1 MAYCDFNNVTRRT
14 ASDKILRDKT
24 FYFDKNSKHD
34 GYQRELALIAYSF
47 FFDKK
52 TVGGAIKNEIISIE
66 NLQKNFTNQ
75 LLEHLRKEKYTHLL

>member
-47 FFDKK
+47 FLIKRMLVEQLKMRLFLLKICKK
-52 TVGGAIKNEIISIE
+52 IS
-66 NLQKNFTNQ
+66 QTN
-75 LLEHLRKEKYTHLL
+75 Y

>member
-34 GYQRELALIAYSF
+34 RYQRELALIAYSF
-47 FFDKK
+47 FL
-52 TVGGAIKNEIISIE
+52 IKRLLVEQLKMRLFLLKICKRIS
-66 NLQKNFTNQ
+66 QTN
-75 LLEHLRKEKYTHLL
+75 Y